1 MVISR
6 IKNSLKRYENLK
18 VNVIFYGK
26 FETLVDD
33 EMVED
38 IKFFQI
44 ESEIFLRATDLS
56 AW

>member
-1 MVISR
+1 MAISR

-38 IKFFQI
+38 IKVF
-44 ESEIFLRATDLS
+44 
-56 AW
+56 